1 MNRIRIYKPEK
12 KNRYYTE
19 KYMAKKTRKNTG
31 ISAAKAAES
40 AKKSNAGK
48 TENDDIKNDSKNI
61 TGKENEENKPEN
73 ESSKPENEN
82 STLKEETMEKNNSK
96 TKAPAAPESNAN
108 KSAESVITRKT
119 KETSI
124 TLGLRLNGAGN
135 YDVNTGVGFFDHML
149 EGFAKHG
156 NFDLKIICKGDLNV
170 DCHHTVEDVGIVLG
184 QAIKNAVGNKEGMN
198 RYATFI
204 QPMDDALV
212 LVSVDLCNRTYL
224 NFDYDFKVE
233 RVGYFE
239 TETVKE
245 FFRAVAD
252 EAGMNIHIKVLDGTN
267 THHIIEATFK
277 AFANALAI
285 AVSDSGR
292 VGVLSTKGAL

>member
-1 MNRIRIYKPEK
+1 
-12 KNRYYTE
+12 
-19 KYMAKKTRKNTG
+19 MAKKVRNKRPEPV
-31 ISAAKAAES
+31 KPAES
-40 AKKSNAGK
+40 KAKSAQPLEEEKKAEEEKTASVKNENKETTEK
-48 TENDDIKNDSKNI
+48 TE
-61 TGKENEENKPEN
+61 GKAEVK
-73 ESSKPENEN
+73 
-82 STLKEETMEKNNSK
+82 KEETMENK
-96 TKAPAAPESNAN
+96 TNENTKPAEC
-108 KSAESVITRKT
+108 VITRKT

-124 TLGLRLNGAGN
+124 TLGLRLYGAGN

-149 EGFAKHG
+149 EGFARHG
-156 NFDLKIICKGDLNV
+156 NFDLKVIAKGDLNV

-184 QAIKNAVGNKEGMN
+184 QAIKGAVGDKDGMN
-198 RYATFI
+198 RYASFI

-239 TETVKE
+239 TETLKE

-285 AVSDSGR
+285 AVSKNDR
-292 VGVLSTKGAL
+292 VGILSTKGTLS

>member
-1 MNRIRIYKPEK
+1 
-12 KNRYYTE
+12 
-19 KYMAKKTRKNTG
+19 MAKKVRNKRPEPVKPAESKAK
-31 ISAAKAAES
+31 SAQPLEEEKKASEKKEVKETVVKEEEKTEAVTKTETSEKKAEEEKAAS
-40 AKKSNAGK
+40 V
-48 TENDDIKNDSKNI
+48 KN
-61 TGKENEENKPEN
+61 ENKETAVK
-73 ESSKPENEN
+73 EEEKAEVK
-82 STLKEETMEKNNSK
+82 KEETMENKANES
-96 TKAPAAPESNAN
+96 TKPAEC
-108 KSAESVITRKT
+108 VITRKT

-124 TLGLRLNGAGN
+124 TLGLRLYGAGN

-149 EGFAKHG
+149 EGFARHG
-156 NFDLKIICKGDLNV
+156 NFDLKVIGKGDLNV

-184 QAIKNAVGNKEGMN
+184 QAIKGAVGDKEGMN
-198 RYATFI
+198 RYASFI

-239 TETVKE
+239 TETLKE

-285 AVSDSGR
+285 AVSKNGR
-292 VGVLSTKGAL
+292 VGILSTKGTLS